1 MPIYWRLK
9 GSSVSGSIGQIT
21 YIQTHRISQQPPIFS
36 IVYMCETKKCI
47 CAVVPVILYLLIFFL
62 SHSTRIHT
70 YTARTMAFKHMQNT
84 EVYYNRIRLT
94 LTLCASVLYACTSER
109 NRYRFDT
116 EQRAISFTSSTL
128 TNGLLCYYYYICC
141 FCYFIHRR
149 FFLLFYSVLFS
160 VRFPFTFIFLLHHRI
175 GLCVKLLK

>member
-1 MPIYWRLK
+1 MVVLAKLHTFKRIEYRSSHRFFRLYICVKRKSVFALLFPLYFICWFFFCPIRL
-9 GSSVSGSIGQIT
+9 
-21 YIQTHRISQQPPIFS
+21 
-36 IVYMCETKKCI
+36 VY
-47 CAVVPVILYLLIFFL
+47 
-62 SHSTRIHT
+62 TRIPRVQW
-70 YTARTMAFKHMQNT
+70 RTMAFKHMQNT
-84 EVYYNRIRLT
+84 EVYCNRIRLT